1 MVTFVNGSF
10 VWVDPDAPA
19 SAALDLLA
27 RAPACCR
34 RHAAVAGILGTF
46 ARVTAN
52 LPWRA
57 PACCR
62 RHAAVAGILGTFAR
76 VTANLPWRAPACC
89 RRHAAAAGILWT
101 LAHQK
106 GSAMRV
112 AVTLQ
117 TS

>member
-10 VWVDPDAPA
+10 VWADPDAPGP
-19 SAALDLLA
+19 AALDFLA

-34 RHAAVAGILGTF
+34 RHAAAADVLGTLV
-46 ARVTAN
+46 RVTS
-52 LPWRA
+52 
-57 PACCR
+57 
-62 RHAAVAGILGTFAR
+62 
-76 VTANLPWRAPACC
+76 NLPWRAPACC
-89 RRHAAAAGILWT
+89 RRHAAAAGILGT